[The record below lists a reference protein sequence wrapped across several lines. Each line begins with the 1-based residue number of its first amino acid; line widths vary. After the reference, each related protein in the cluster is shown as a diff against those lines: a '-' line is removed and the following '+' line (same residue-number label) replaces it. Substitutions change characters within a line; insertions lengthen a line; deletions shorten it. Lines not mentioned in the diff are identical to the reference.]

1 MGKTKDGLLTT
12 FVIIVCGLAGETI
25 NIALSKFK
33 SISFLTTYITIGT
46 PKPIAI
52 DFSIVNLTFGFNLK
66 LSIFSIIGII
76 TGIYI
81 LKHKGGLK

>member
-12 FVIIVCGLAGETI
+12 FVVIVCGLAGEAI
-25 NIALSKFK
+25 NMALSKFK
-33 SISFLTTYITIGT
+33 SIAFLTTYITIGT

-52 DFSIVNLTFGFNLK
+52 DFSIINLTFGFTLR
-66 LSIFSIIGII
+66 LSIFSILGII

-81 LKHKGGLK
+81 LKYKGGMR